1 MPNENPVD
9 QFTAQVERFVQS
21 PHVNAPEPV
30 ARFVA
35 AVGPRPEE
43 RAIDVACGPGLL
55 AKAFGPRVREF
66 VGVDLTPAMVERARA
81 LAREAGVE
89 NARFEVADALAL
101 PFAAGTFDLGLTRL
115 ALHHFP
121 DPAAAL
127 SEIARVVRP
136 LGRLGVFDMTTSE
149 VEEEARYHNE
159 VERLRDPSHARALPL
174 SELLRLAGLAG
185 FEADHVE
192 TVDYELDVEDWIAR
206 AEQRED
212 EASRARARIAA
223 AVGTARFG
231 GKHIRRDPAGALV
244 FTVRWAILVA
254 TRREG

>member
-1 MPNENPVD
+1 MPNENLVD

-30 ARFVA
+30 AQFVA

-55 AKAFGPRVREF
+55 AKAFGPRVREL
-66 VGVDLTPAMVERARA
+66 VGVDLTPAMV
-81 LAREAGVE
+81 
-89 NARFEVADALAL
+89 
-101 PFAAGTFDLGLTRL
+101 TRL

-127 SEIARVVRP
+127 REIARVVRP

-206 AEQRED
+206 AEQSED

-231 GKHIRRDPAGALV
+231 GKHIRRDPAGALM

>member
-1 MPNENPVD
+1 
-9 QFTAQVERFVQS
+9 
-21 PHVNAPEPV
+21 
-30 ARFVA
+30 
-35 AVGPRPEE
+35 VGPRPEE

-55 AKAFGPRVREF
+55 AKAFGPRVREL
-66 VGVDLTPAMVERARA
+66 VGVDLTPAMVE
-81 LAREAGVE
+81 
-89 NARFEVADALAL
+89 
-101 PFAAGTFDLGLTRL
+101 RL

-127 SEIARVVRP
+127 REIARVVRP

-206 AEQRED
+206 AEQSED

-231 GKHIRRDPAGALV
+231 GKHIRRDPAGALM